1 MAEHVGLGD
10 GSVDVGDDDLVR
22 VVPEVDVAP
31 ARLIKGFSHE
41 IEYFD
46 KNGYQ
51 YFCRSKQE
59 PLVISK

>member
-41 IEYFD
+41 IEYPSF
-46 KNGYQ
+46 
-51 YFCRSKQE
+51 
-59 PLVISK
+59 